1 MPDTIQFFGGNQIIN
16 RYAADGRKLG
26 TEYFTRITGLA
37 APLTAGQVISQSYLP
52 GAVNQNGTAY
62 VDNKEYNTLNGN
74 WSLTALSRVHNP
86 EGYASYNTSPY
97 GGFIYTRKDHLGSI
111 REVWHAAS
119 NSTIQRTQYYASGLA
134 WETTPDDNL
143 STQPYKY
150 NCKEFV
156 EMHGYNGLD
165 YGARTYFSDRSGWG
179 SVDPLAEKYYSISPY
194 AYCKGNPV
202 MFVDPDGM
210 RVETGSMTK
219 DEQKEYDKMIAS
231 LNKSDLFKT
240 MYSTLVNS
248 KKVYNISF
256 GKTDKDK
263 SGNLVPGNFKP
274 DSKTD
279 GGSVTFLKGSIL
291 NNATTTEELAHAYQ
305 NENKTLKNP
314 NINPEFEAKTITQ
327 LVGYDVAGYGDY
339 NGMINFQR
347 FLEND
352 YHNVLTPKDVSSNKF
367 QSSYQNAAILYS
379 AYNQR
384 NNIANPNYNILTLQ
398 KPSTLMRLINN
409 TYLKNLP

>member
-1 MPDTIQFFGGNQIIN
+1 MNGLNEYDYRARWQDPTI
-16 RYAADGRKLG
+16 GRWPTLD
-26 TEYFTRITGLA
+26 
-37 APLTAGQVISQSYLP
+37 PLT
-52 GAVNQNGTAY
+52 
-62 VDNKEYNTLNGN
+62 
-74 WSLTALSRVHNP
+74 
-86 EGYASYNTSPY
+86 
-97 GGFIYTRKDHLGSI
+97 
-111 REVWHAAS
+111 
-119 NSTIQRTQYYASGLA
+119 
-134 WETTPDDNL
+134 
-143 STQPYKY
+143 
-150 NCKEFV
+150 
-156 EMHGYNGLD
+156 
-165 YGARTYFSDRSGWG
+165 
-179 SVDPLAEKYYSISPY
+179 EKYYSTSPY

-202 MFVDPDGM
+202 KFIDPDGM
-210 RVETGSMTK
+210 RVETGNMTK
-219 DEQKEYDKMIAS
+219 DEQKVYDNMIAS

-274 DSKTD
+274 DSKTE
-279 GGSVTFLKGSIL
+279 GGSVTFLKGSNL
-291 NNATTTEELAHAYQ
+291 NSATTTEELAHAYQ
-305 NENKTLKNP
+305 NENKTLENP

-339 NGMINFQR
+339 NGMTKFQR

-379 AYNQR
+379 SYNQS

-398 KPSTLMRLINN
+398 KPATLMRLINN